1 MEEIVETM
9 NFSDDGT
16 SFNNFSS
23 EDHFEFGGKGK
34 ARRAARQE
42 AKAQRK
48 EARTEK
54 KLAKAELKRS
64 KGEAKIIAAQSGTRT
79 GIGATIGNILG
90 GVAKAVI
97 PGGGAS
103 SEEAAAAESTVSES
117 GNTASVARTAGTA
130 ETATAAESATAPA
143 AEGGGMSKKMKMG
156 IYIGGGVL
164 LVGILAFVFLRPK
177 KTA

>member
-16 SFNNFSS
+16 SFNSFSN

-34 ARRAARQE
+34 ARREARKE
-42 AKAQRK
+42 AKVERK
-48 EARTEK
+48 SARTEK
-54 KLAKAELKRS
+54 KLAKADLKRS

-97 PGGGAS
+97 PGAGAS
-103 SEEAAAAESTVSES
+103 QEESVSSESTAAESVDVSS
-117 GNTASVARTAGTA
+117 AARTAGT
-130 ETATAAESATAPA
+130 TAPVA
-143 AEGGGMSKKMKMG
+143 EGAGAPPVEGGGMSKKMKMG

>member
-1 MEEIVETM
+1 MEEIVEVN
-9 NFSDDGT
+9 NFVDDGT
-16 SFNNFSS
+16 SFAFSD

-42 AKAQRK
+42 AKAEK
-48 EARTEK
+48 KAARTEK
-54 KLAKAELKRS
+54 KLAKADLRRS
-64 KGEAKIIAAQSGTRT
+64 KGEAKILKAQSGAKS
-79 GIGATIGNILG
+79 GAAETIGNILG
-90 GVAKAVI
+90 GVAKAVM
-97 PGGGAS
+97 PGAGAS
-103 SEEAAAAESTVSES
+103 SEEAVAAESTSAES
-117 GNTASVARTAGTA
+117 VDTASAARTAGTA
-130 ETATAAESATAPA
+130 ASTEGAAAPA